1 MMRLPISTQITVTE
15 LIRFAWL
22 QQGEWQRNALF
33 DLFISLL
40 RVGCDYYDL
49 IALYAE
55 HEISESE
62 LNILNAQAPLPET
75 TLPITPSNIK
85 RSIFRWT
92 ASKYHTD
99 YISSVVEDIYRK
111 LLLGKSGMTVYNSNH
126 NPRSKTAVNE
136 RYILLITQYQNL
148 FLDINRKMAVQF
160 YKE

>member
-22 QQGEWQRNALF
+22 QQGEWQRDALF

-62 LNILNAQAPLPET
+62 LNVLNAQAPLPET

-99 YISSVVEDIYRK
+99 YISSVVEDIYSYCYLR
-111 LLLGKSGMTVYNSNH
+111 
-126 NPRSKTAVNE
+126 
-136 RYILLITQYQNL
+136 
-148 FLDINRKMAVQF
+148 
-160 YKE
+160 

>member
-62 LNILNAQAPLPET
+62 LNILNAQAPLHLQILREVFSAGLHLNT
-75 TLPITPSNIK
+75 IQITFHPWLK
-85 RSIFRWT
+85 IF
-92 ASKYHTD
+92 
-99 YISSVVEDIYRK
+99 IE
-111 LLLGKSGMTVYNSNH
+111 NC
-126 NPRSKTAVNE
+126 
-136 RYILLITQYQNL
+136 
-148 FLDINRKMAVQF
+148 FLENR
-160 YKE
+160 E